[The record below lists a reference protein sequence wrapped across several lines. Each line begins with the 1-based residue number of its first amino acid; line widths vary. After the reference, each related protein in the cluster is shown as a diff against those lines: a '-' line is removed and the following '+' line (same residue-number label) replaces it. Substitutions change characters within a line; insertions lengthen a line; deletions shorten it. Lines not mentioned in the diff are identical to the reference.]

1 MNNISDLMA
10 SITTILTNNNLSEL
24 SLGDIDELTDP
35 TYVIWYDNNGSP
47 YDDPVI
53 KVMRDDEG
61 LSFEVDAR
69 DFGNTV
75 TVQDYD
81 VDRLEW
87 WQGIR
92 DNILEVLQRDGT
104 RRCPV
109 CGKPLKGRQQF
120 CSDTC
125 RRSATPPP
133 TIKEV
138 TEVANRRI
146 RTLVN
151 TIIKYAP
158 IVHAGEC
165 PEGKKYEKKDY
176 TGKSCE
182 LCRKRYYNKQKKE
195 LIKKY
200 IITL

>member
-1 MNNISDLMA
+1 MA
-10 SITTILTNNNLSEL
+10 SVTAILTNNNLSEL

-35 TYVIWYDNNGSP
+35 TYVIWYDNHGAP
-47 YDDPVI
+47 YDDPII
-53 KVMRDDEG
+53 KVIRDGEG
-61 LSFEVDAR
+61 LAFEVDAR

-87 WQGIR
+87 WQGIH
-92 DNILEVLQRDGT
+92 DNILEVLQRDGK

-109 CGKPLKGRQQF
+109 CGKPLKGRQRF
-120 CSDTC
+120 CTDTC
-125 RRSATPPP
+125 RQSMTPLP
-133 TIKEV
+133 TVKEV
-138 TEVANRRI
+138 TEIANRRI

-151 TIIKYAP
+151 TIIKYEP

-165 PEGKKYEKKDY
+165 PEGYENKDC

-182 LCRKRYYNKQKKE
+182 LCRKRYYNKLKKE

-200 IITL
+200 IISL

>member
-1 MNNISDLMA
+1 MNNISNLMA
-10 SITTILTNNNLSEL
+10 SVTAILTNNNLNEL

-47 YDDPVI
+47 YDDPII

-69 DFGNTV
+69 DFGNTI
-75 TVQDYD
+75 TIQDCD
-81 VDRLEW
+81 IDRLEW
-87 WQGIR
+87 WQSIR

-104 RRCPV
+104 RRCPG

-120 CSDTC
+120 CSATC
-125 RRSATPPP
+125 RQSMTPLP
-133 TIKEV
+133 TVQKV
-138 TEVANRRI
+138 TELANRRI
-146 RTLVN
+146 RKLIDK
-151 TIIKYAP
+151 IIEYEP
-158 IVHAGEC
+158 RIHAGEC
-165 PEGKKYEKKDY
+165 PEGVEYEKKDC

-195 LIKKY
+195 LIKKC
-200 IITL
+200 IIKL

>member
-1 MNNISDLMA
+1 MYNISDLMA
-10 SITTILTNNNLSEL
+10 SITAILNNNNLNEL
-24 SLGDIDELTDP
+24 LLGDIDELTDP
-35 TYVIWYDNNGSP
+35 TYIIWYDNNGAP

-53 KVMRDDEG
+53 KVMLHDKE

-69 DFGNTV
+69 DFGNTI

-81 VDRLEW
+81 IDRIEW
-87 WQGIR
+87 WQGIHA
-92 DNILEVLQRDGT
+92 NILEVLQRDGL

-109 CGKPLKGRQQF
+109 CGKRAKGRQQF

-125 RRSATPPP
+125 RRSTTPPP
-133 TIKEV
+133 TVPEV
-138 TEVANRRI
+138 TELANRHIRI
-146 RTLVN
+146 LIN
-151 TIIKYAP
+151 KIIGYEP

-165 PEGKKYEKKDY
+165 PEGVEYEKKDC